1 MLRTK
6 LDGEDDACSQASSAS
21 QLGQQEGEP
30 APKKPR
36 TKKDKKKEKAAS
48 KRKKEEIGT
57 SKGAEDKSSAASAS
71 APPAAA
77 ASGAAAGRADA
88 SHSWKGIMA
97 KSDEVFT
104 PDQLKVLTIMLKLI
118 LNSALNIREIS
129 AVVFDVILI
138 PANSLVAIAMS
149 RQGKRYGIAVQERG
163 HGLDSPHLYIMGALL
178 ECLATENISYVELK
192 AMLDKYESMS
202 TVLRNEWARMC
213 RLVKLYDESQRKIV
227 LSFGCGAEALEVR
240 CKVLTYLDKI
250 DGAVRKTGKAPAANL
265 ERQLG
270 DFLKG
275 IMA

>member
-6 LDGEDDACSQASSAS
+6 LDGEDDASSQASSVS
-21 QLGQQEGEP
+21 RHGEKEGEP
-30 APKKPR
+30 AQKKPR
-36 TKKDKKKEKAAS
+36 TKKEKKKEKVAL
-48 KRKKEEIGT
+48 KRKTAETEA
-57 SKGAEDKSSAASAS
+57 SKGAEDKSSAASAR
-71 APPAAA
+71 AAPAAA
-77 ASGAAAGRADA
+77 ASGATAGRADA
-88 SHSWKGIMA
+88 SSSWKGITA

-104 PDQLKVLTIMLKLI
+104 PDQLKVITIMLKLI

-138 PANSLVAIAMS
+138 PANSPLANAMS
-149 RQGKRYGIAVQERG
+149 LQGKRYGIAVQEKG

-178 ECLATENISYVELK
+178 DCLATENSSDLELK
-192 AMLDKYESMS
+192 NMLDKYESMS
-202 TVLRNEWARMC
+202 TILRNEWARMC

-227 LSFGCGAEALEVR
+227 LSFGSGAEALEVR
-240 CKVLTYLDKI
+240 CKVLAYLDKI

-275 IMA
+275 IMT